1 MYSLFLHIEHPAA
14 DMNIV
19 KKKRKIFVMP
29 IISIS
34 NGTIID
40 IFSQKEDTFVTI
52 TYEEGSGNRRTKQT
66 VRLVAGPRT
75 VILSANGIPVPAA
88 MLSVGMT
95 INATFSSAMT
105 RSIPP
110 QAVAYLIRITGR
122 SLPEETTSGIILNV
136 DRRNRSFTLINER
149 DFSSI
154 IQFNVSEDTRIYN
167 RLGRPISFSD
177 LAVGMRVQVRHA
189 NFMTASIPPQTT
201 AFEIRV
207 L

>member
-1 MYSLFLHIEHPAA
+1 
-14 DMNIV
+14 
-19 KKKRKIFVMP
+19 MP

-52 TYEEGSGNRRTKQT
+52 TYEEGSGNRRTEQT

-75 VILSANGIPVPAA
+75 VILSTNGIPVPAA

-122 SLPEETTSGIILNV
+122 PLPEETTRGIILNV

-177 LAVGMRVQVRHA
+177 LTVGMRVQVRHA

>member
-1 MYSLFLHIEHPAA
+1 
-14 DMNIV
+14 
-19 KKKRKIFVMP
+19 MP

-122 SLPEETTSGIILNV
+122 PLPEETTSGIILNV

-177 LAVGMRVQVRHA
+177 LTVGMRVQVRHA